1 MEILLVTP
9 EGLRPVKQFTI
20 NGRVQVSR
28 NDLISIAEEGFQYS
42 VERLLSS
49 CYNIQIVFYSDR

>member
-20 NGRVQVSR
+20 NGRVQVSITLHIFIKFAGGS
-28 NDLISIAEEGFQYS
+28 LITP
-42 VERLLSS
+42 
-49 CYNIQIVFYSDR
+49 